1 MCIPSVE
8 IEKKKKISCAV
19 KKKTIKTIEK
29 QEEKGK
35 SAGQGN
41 HLTASTLSGNDR
53 PRSLH
58 CLSTSSAWNTFKA
71 N

>member
-8 IEKKKKISCAV
+8 IDQKKKKISCAV
-19 KKKTIKTIEK
+19 KKKTIEK

-53 PRSLH
+53 PPSLH
-58 CLSTSSAWNTFKA
+58 CLSTSSA
-71 N
+71 